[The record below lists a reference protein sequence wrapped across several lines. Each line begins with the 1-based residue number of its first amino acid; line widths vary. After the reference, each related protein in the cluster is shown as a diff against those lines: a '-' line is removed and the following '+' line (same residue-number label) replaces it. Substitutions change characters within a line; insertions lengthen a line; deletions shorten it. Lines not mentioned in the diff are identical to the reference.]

1 VKRNADNPPAGRE
14 LDAAVAERVM
24 GWKEVQHAGQGDD
37 YRGKR
42 PDKAGRLR
50 AAKVPGFS
58 TDPAAVP
65 LIESRMKQL
74 GLWEKY
80 CAELS
85 KLTRAKGV
93 PSGWATPEQASRAA
107 LKVAGTRRLSAVK

>member
-50 AAKVPGFS
+50 AAKVPRYS
-58 TDPAAVP
+58 TDPRDAAA
-65 LIESRMKQL
+65 IEARMKEL
-74 GLWEKY
+74 GLGKKY
-80 CAELS
+80 DAELS
-85 KLTRAKGV
+85 RMTRAKGI
-93 PSGWATPEQASRAA
+93 PMEWATPEQQSRAA
-107 LKVAGTRRLSAVK
+107 VKAVGRRR